1 MKILQILVLIVSLT
15 VFTNAQTVLLTGT
28 VYDLNGAV
36 IPGTKVTAKD
46 KSGKTYSAIP
56 SNDEG
61 VYTIPL
67 PAGVYTLEFIAANF
81 HGFTVKEYRIYK
93 AIKGKMSLDI
103 VLNPSNE
110 VTDEKGFF

>member
-1 MKILQILVLIVSLT
+1 MKILQALVLIIGLV

-36 IPGTKVTAKD
+36 VAGTKVTAKD
-46 KSGKTYSAIP
+46 MFGKTYSTLP
-56 SNDEG
+56 GNDEG

-67 PAGVYTLEFIAANF
+67 PAGVYTLEFKAANF
-81 HGFTVKEYRIYK
+81 HGFTVKKYRVYK
-93 AIKGKMSLDI
+93 AFKGKMSLDV

-110 VTDEKGFF
+110 VMDEKGFF